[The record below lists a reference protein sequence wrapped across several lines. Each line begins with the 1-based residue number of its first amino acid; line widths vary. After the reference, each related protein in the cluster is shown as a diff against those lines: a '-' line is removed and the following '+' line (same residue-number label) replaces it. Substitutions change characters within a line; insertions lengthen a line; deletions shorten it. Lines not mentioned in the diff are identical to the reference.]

1 MAKVY
6 VYQRNFVP
14 TRNEQTFTFK
24 YVITEGGCFYTHSFK
39 SRLNWAPEFNLEN
52 FQVLKEFKK
61 PILKEN
67 LDIGN
72 YFLRS
77 SYDLDS

>member
-24 YVITEGGCFYTHSFK
+24 YVIKENDLFYTHSLK
-39 SRLNWAPEFNLEN
+39 SKLNWAPAFNLEN
-52 FQVLKEFKK
+52 FQVLKDFKK

-72 YFLRS
+72 HFLRS